1 MLSFISLHK
10 ENWRSHSYAAARC
23 VGGSGAV
30 SNAESEFQ
38 YRHRL
43 SLHGQRCRRSGG
55 EQKNIRQTLYT
66 GHKTRNPRS
75 RIQRLERG
83 LIM

>member
-10 ENWRSHSYAAARC
+10 ENWRKHSYAAACC
-23 VGGSGAV
+23 VGDQV
-30 SNAESEFQ
+30 Q
-38 YRHRL
+38 HRL
-43 SLHGQRCRRSGG
+43 SLYGQRCRRSGG